1 MHNHSTTM
9 VCVLHPHNASRC
21 IIPSLYHLQ
30 SFATRRSCFARAYSY
45 RSYIL
50 LMQYTRVIM
59 KMDQLLEGQACSQP
73 SSKSRRN
80 NPLLEPIKEIYRY
93 ASLHGIR
100 ALYGGAVPLLLR
112 ELCYISAITVANPL
126 VTAAIEERTP
136 EAQRG
141 GSVWGLM
148 GAFSVGFTAGLTTAP
163 FQVCGAVFPQ
173 CCRRR
178 APLKQLSRLP

>member
-1 MHNHSTTM
+1 VHNHNATM
-9 VCVLHPHNASRC
+9 VCVPACLVQLVS
-21 IIPSLYHLQ
+21 SVQ
-30 SFATRRSCFARAYSY
+30 SFETRRSCFARAYSY
-45 RSYIL
+45 LSYIL
-50 LMQYTRVIM
+50 LIERYTRVIM
-59 KMDQLLEGQACSQP
+59 KMDQLLEGQACSGL

-80 NPLLEPIKEIYRY
+80 NPLLEPIKDIYRY

-136 EAQRG
+136 AAQRG
-141 GSVWGLM
+141 WSVWGLM

-163 FQVCGAVFPQ
+163 FQVRGALLPQ
-173 CCRRR
+173 SRRRR
-178 APLKQLSRLP
+178 APLSSRGLP